1 MGCFGKDDRWWMNM
15 WGGEAIAEEWMKN
28 FGMPRE
34 QFEALADELSPCIS
48 PDPSSARMGL
58 SVEKE
63 LGITLHLLKDTGSI
77 TVTASAFGV
86 SAPTVSKTIRSVC
99 NAVNTN
105 LGPRY
110 LKLPSSIKQSTYLR
124 KWFGFPQVLGAVDGR
139 DIAINKPT
147 EDTQSYFSYKIKYIL
162 YVQAVCDVEIRWPWV
177 GAHMLPRF
185 LPTQI
190 SIMLCKRAEFRSYT
204 KLCSLV
210 ERRCLF
216 FCWLIQHTP

>member
-1 MGCFGKDDRWWMNM
+1 M
-15 WGGEAIAEEWMKN
+15 WSGEAIAEEWMKN

-86 SAPTVSKTIRSVC
+86 SAPTVSKRIRSVC

-162 YVQAVCDVEIRWPWV
+162 YVQAVCDAKGTFFDVEIRWPWV

-190 SIMLCKRAEFRSYT
+190 SIMLSKRAEFRSYT

-216 FCWLIQHTP
+216 FCWLIQHTPYYPIV

>member
-1 MGCFGKDDRWWMNM
+1 M
-15 WGGEAIAEEWMKN
+15 WSGEAIAEEWMKN

-34 QFEALADELSPCIS
+34 QFEVLADELSPCIS

-110 LKLPSSIKQSTYLR
+110 SKLPSSIKQSTYLR

-139 DIAINKPT
+139 DIAVNKPT

-162 YVQAVCDVEIRWPWV
+162 YVQAVCDAKGTFFDVEIQWPWV

-190 SIMLCKRAEFRSYT
+190 AIMLCKRAEFRSYT

-216 FCWLIQHTP
+216 FCWLIQHTPYYPVV